1 MNELAA
7 IFDPADWII
16 LHTPF
21 VHSSGQSRSSA
32 ICDTD
37 FQYENDEDPLLLAMS
52 PSPSP
57 SPAAAGQSEQL
68 RSEVESSVGSG
79 KHRPKAQNLNLRK
92 VRI

>member
-57 SPAAAGQSEQL
+57 AAAGQSEQL